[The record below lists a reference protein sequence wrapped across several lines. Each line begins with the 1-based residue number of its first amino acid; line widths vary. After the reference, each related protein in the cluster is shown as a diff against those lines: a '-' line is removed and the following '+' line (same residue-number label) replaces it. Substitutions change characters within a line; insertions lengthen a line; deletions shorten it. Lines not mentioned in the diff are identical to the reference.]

1 MNRRKFIHYGG
12 LGSASFLVNLAIPNQ
27 KPSNAFL
34 SKSINRTQVYDWIF
48 LYWMPYDNNLSDFGK
63 PILQML
69 TKGVKTANILVVVQ
83 SDFSGA
89 KRLSRNII
97 TEGNIDVQELK
108 TADSSSERVFAEY
121 LDWAKSR
128 FQAKKWAIVFLG
140 HGGCLDQISPD
151 EHPDVGLR
159 TETKWMNIKKL
170 SDITSNFNREVDK
183 RVELMFF
190 QNCNKGTLEVHYA
203 FRDTAKYTLSSQL
216 LLGAPN
222 YYYKPLFEFLGS
234 QPEVHG
240 GQLAEK
246 IMEFE
251 PNNMYHS
258 YTATNNLALTELP
271 EKINPLINSIIS
283 SNPKKV
289 KSSELEIYHYMDEPF
304 VDVVSF
310 FKEITN
316 HRDTTQQKK
325 YSDFIDFFNQSII
338 FSLKQNGTLLEPI
351 RRRKKLSGLGL
362 FLPTSKNKLDKYVY
376 LQVFS
381 DLRLVELF
389 DAILFN

>member
-1 MNRRKFIHYGG
+1 
-12 LGSASFLVNLAIPNQ
+12 
-27 KPSNAFL
+27 
-34 SKSINRTQVYDWIF
+34 
-48 LYWMPYDNNLSDFGK
+48 
-63 PILQML
+63 
-69 TKGVKTANILVVVQ
+69 
-83 SDFSGA
+83 
-89 KRLSRNII
+89 
-97 TEGNIDVQELK
+97 
-108 TADSSSERVFAEY
+108 
-121 LDWAKSR
+121 
-128 FQAKKWAIVFLG
+128 
-140 HGGCLDQISPD
+140 
-151 EHPDVGLR
+151 
-159 TETKWMNIKKL
+159 
-170 SDITSNFNREVDK
+170 
-183 RVELMFF
+183 
-190 QNCNKGTLEVHYA
+190 
-203 FRDTAKYTLSSQL
+203 
-216 LLGAPN
+216 
-222 YYYKPLFEFLGS
+222 
-234 QPEVHG
+234 
-240 GQLAEK
+240 
-246 IMEFE
+246 
-251 PNNMYHS
+251 MYHS